1 MTGREGPGKPPLP
14 RSARYTYLAAVLV
27 AAAIVTTAWVA
38 RDRFTPLGPGSR
50 APDFSYPD
58 LTGTP
63 VALSDHRGKVVLVN
77 LWATWCPPCREEM
90 PSMERL
96 YQAME
101 GKPFEILAVSVDAPE
116 GNVDI
121 AGREGG
127 NLAAFARELELT
139 FPILHDPSMRIQTV
153 YQSTGFPES
162 FVVGKDGVI
171 YRKVF
176 GSIEWDTPQMIEFIE
191 RLVDG

>member
-1 MTGREGPGKPPLP
+1 MSAPGKPPLP
-14 RSARYTYLAAVLV
+14 RSARFTYLGAVVV
-27 AAAIVTTAWVA
+27 ALAIVTTAWVA

-50 APDFSYPD
+50 APDFTYPD
-58 LTGTP
+58 LDGTP
-63 VALSDHRGKVVLVN
+63 VSLSDLRGKVVLVN

-96 YQAME
+96 YRAME
-101 GKPFEILAVSVDAPE
+101 GRPFEILAVSVDAQE
-116 GNVDI
+116 GGVDV

-127 NLAAFARELELT
+127 NLRAFAEELELT
-139 FPILHDPSMRIQTV
+139 FPILHDPSMRIQSL
-153 YQSTGFPES
+153 YQATGFPES

-176 GSIEWDTPQMIEFIE
+176 GSLEWDTPVMVEFIE